1 MTWVIC
7 IALTVL
13 AIALFYVWLIQ
24 TAEELDPLDER
35 GYSDDELRRAR
46 VLRAIDGIGD
56 DVEAA

>member
-13 AIALFYVWLIQ
+13 VIVLFYVWLIQ
-24 TAEELDPLDER
+24 TAEELDPLDDR
-35 GYSDDELRRAR
+35 GYSDDELRLAR
-46 VLRAIDGIGD
+46 VRRAIDGVGD